1 MSSSKY
7 EAKKIDPLF
16 DGHLEI
22 TSKEMTPD
30 ERLEL
35 LWQLVEF
42 RYIVTNRINPKSEI
56 SNE

>member
-1 MSSSKY
+1 MTVNKENKS
-7 EAKKIDPLF
+7 IDPLF
-16 DGHLEI
+16 DGHLEK
-22 TSKEMTPD
+22 SAKEMTPT

-42 RYIVTNRINPKSEI
+42 RLIVTNRLKPKSEEK